1 MEDTITLDFGSG
13 GNKTAALIDGLIVPL
28 LKNEALTELDDGA
41 VIPGCERLVFSTD
54 SFVVNPYF
62 FPGGDI
68 GKLAVCGTVNDVS
81 VSGGEPK
88 YLSLGLIIE
97 EGFPA
102 ADLERIVKSIAK
114 TAKEAGVK
122 VVTGDTKVVERGK
135 GDGIY
140 INTSGIGFLKAP
152 WLGRKTICE
161 GDVILVS
168 GPVGSHGT
176 SVMLARNEGLLEGE
190 VLSDCGLLNRLAE
203 KLISLGEDLRFMRD
217 PTRGGMATTLCEFV
231 EGTEF
236 SIEFNEKDV
245 PVEPEVKSACDILGL
260 DPYYCACEGRMLAAV
275 APEAADTALA
285 LMRSLPEGEG
295 AAVIGRVTRRK
306 SGAVIERTAFGGERI
321 VTRLTGAQLPRIC

>member
-13 GNKTAALIDGLIVPL
+13 GVRTAALIDGLIVPL

-41 VIPGCERLVFSTD
+41 VIPGHERLVFSTD

-81 VSGGEPK
+81 VSGSEPK

-152 WLGRKTICE
+152 WLGRKTIRE

-168 GPVGSHGT
+168 GPVGNHGT

-190 VLSDCGLLNRLAE
+190 VLSDCGPLNRLAE

-260 DPYYCACEGRMLAAV
+260 DP
-275 APEAADTALA
+275 
-285 LMRSLPEGEG
+285 
-295 AAVIGRVTRRK
+295 
-306 SGAVIERTAFGGERI
+306 
-321 VTRLTGAQLPRIC
+321 